1 MCDKIL
7 AIGRLSRRFTEEE
20 FYDAV
25 LTYQLQQDAELGL
38 IELNGEKYIL
48 QNSMFN
54 YLYASENT
62 GKFKAGTFVGLI
74 HVKFIMRLKSN
85 FDMEIEGFKKET
97 NGNNT
102 LFDIDYNV
110 YTEYAQGGGGYM
122 SKINTVWVDS
132 EVGQQLKFAVPE
144 SGMNEP
150 SVDVVGEIE
159 KEILEMYEYARGL
172 HSRHE
177 FTVDQILD
185 YVSKT
190 TKDIFY
196 KYL

>member
-85 FDMEIEGFKKET
+85 FDM
-97 NGNNT
+97 
-102 LFDIDYNV
+102 
-110 YTEYAQGGGGYM
+110 
-122 SKINTVWVDS
+122 
-132 EVGQQLKFAVPE
+132 
-144 SGMNEP
+144 
-150 SVDVVGEIE
+150 
-159 KEILEMYEYARGL
+159 
-172 HSRHE
+172 
-177 FTVDQILD
+177 
-185 YVSKT
+185 
-190 TKDIFY
+190 
-196 KYL
+196 

>member
-1 MCDKIL
+1 
-7 AIGRLSRRFTEEE
+7 
-20 FYDAV
+20 
-25 LTYQLQQDAELGL
+25 
-38 IELNGEKYIL
+38 
-48 QNSMFN
+48 
-54 YLYASENT
+54 
-62 GKFKAGTFVGLI
+62 
-74 HVKFIMRLKSN
+74 
-85 FDMEIEGFKKET
+85 
-97 NGNNT
+97 
-102 LFDIDYNV
+102 
-110 YTEYAQGGGGYM
+110 M